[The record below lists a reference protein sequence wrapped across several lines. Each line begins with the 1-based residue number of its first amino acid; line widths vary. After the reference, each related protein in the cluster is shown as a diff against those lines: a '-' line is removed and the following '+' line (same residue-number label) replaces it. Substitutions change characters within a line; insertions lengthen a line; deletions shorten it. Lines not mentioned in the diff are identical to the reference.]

1 MADSFTLQ
9 ERAERMRSFG
19 FSEVAYADAAW
30 RYVCH
35 ARPGTARS
43 TASWRVV
50 RVKSD
55 NTEIEHAGTGQFEHS
70 ATDLATVQALF
81 GS

>member
-9 ERAERMRSFG
+9 DRAERMRSFG
-19 FSEVAYADAAW
+19 FSEVVYADASW

-43 TASWRVV
+43 TASWRIA
-50 RVKSD
+50 RVKAD
-55 NTEIEHAGTGQFEHS
+55 NTEILHAGTGEFAYA
-70 ATDLATVQALF
+70 ATDLATVQGHF